1 MSMIEIGS
9 IDDELD
15 ADFFGSDVGVVE
27 DLGGWHVALNG
38 RTYLIDVTKYERAIL
53 DSNTPQTDD
62 AAQPGEKSL
71 SRLGFWP
78 REQTDWSHGAGQ
90 ELFDDPEES
99 DRRRFFASKGM
110 DVWVRG
116 QLCLLPGTDLKLAST
131 EDNLTCF
138 DVGDRLYVV
147 DGINLRFT
155 ADPTPD
161 TPSFTTVNCDNAI
174 VDWTTDGNRI
184 YLAFGG
190 ANVLKVVD
198 VGGAVDTTL
207 GAATPDIVEFANGR
221 LIGADGKIL
230 YELDSV
236 GVPTTIRDD
245 PRSGWLWRA
254 VVGHPEAIFAAG
266 TVNDLSEF
274 YAVTPSP
281 TDTALTAPV
290 FAGSLRRGE
299 TVVSLAQYQGLVV
312 IGTSDGI
319 RVATVTDRKLSI
331 GELIEIPGDV
341 RAMSVF
347 GRFCWFTWTNY
358 DTDSTGLGRLDL
370 SVVTSPDTFV
380 PAWASDIMAGTEAA
394 PIQGVSSGVAQ
405 HNGRRYFTI
414 VESGVWGETGD
425 LVADGFLDSGD
436 IRYGVLADKIFTG
449 VEIQH
454 DPLEGSVGAV
464 VTFNDDTS
472 RSLGVGNAASS
483 VASVLDEAQGS
494 GLSVSLRIIADRA
507 TSPLTAGP
515 CIRSW
520 ILNALPRP
528 RRVTEIVLP
537 LILKTRVVSLRNVD
551 TEFDPLEEVRR
562 LDALASSAEL
572 VTYQEGDATYQVR
585 VSSVAIGAEGVRSWT
600 QDGTRWFQATVLV
613 RLLTKE
619 S

>member
-15 ADFFGSDVGVVE
+15 ADFFGGTVGIAE
-27 DLGGWHVALNG
+27 DLGGWHAALNG
-38 RTYLIDVTKYERAIL
+38 RPYLIDVKLYERTIL
-53 DSNTPQTDD
+53 DSSTPQTDD

-71 SRLGFWP
+71 SRLGFWA

-90 ELFDDPEES
+90 EVFDDPEEGN
-99 DRRRFFASKGM
+99 RRRFFASKGM
-110 DVWVRG
+110 DNWTRG
-116 QLCLLPGTDLKLAST
+116 QLCLHHATDLKLAST

-155 ADPTPD
+155 SDPTPD
-161 TPSFTTVNCDNAI
+161 TPTFTTVNCDAPI
-174 VDWTTDGNRI
+174 TDWATDGNRI

-198 VGGAVDTTL
+198 VGGITDTTL

-221 LIGADGKIL
+221 LVGADGKLL
-230 YELDSV
+230 YELDSL
-236 GVPTTIRDD
+236 GAPTTIRDD
-245 PRSGWLWRA
+245 PRTGWLWRA
-254 VVGHPEAIFAAG
+254 IVGHPEAIFAAG
-266 TVNDLSEF
+266 TVNDVSEI
-274 YAVTPSP
+274 YAITPSAF
-281 TDTALTAPV
+281 DTALAAPV

-299 TVVSLAQYQGLVV
+299 TVLSLTQYQGLVV

-319 RVATVTDRKLSI
+319 RVATVTDQKLAI
-331 GELIEIPGDV
+331 GELIEIPGGV

-347 GRFCWFTWTNY
+347 GRFCWFTWTNF

-380 PAWASDIMAGTEAA
+380 PAYASDLMAGTDAA

-405 HNGRRYFTI
+405 HNGRRYFSI
-414 VESGVWGETGD
+414 VESGIWGETTD
-425 LVADGFLDSGD
+425 LVPDGFLDVGHV
-436 IRYGVLADKIFTG
+436 RYSVLADKIFTG

-454 DPLEGSVGAV
+454 DPLEGTVGAV
-464 VTFNDDTS
+464 VTFNDGTS
-472 RSLGVGNAASS
+472 RSLGVGAGQGSVVSS
-483 VASVLDEAQGS
+483 LDEAQGA
-494 GLSVSLRIIADRA
+494 GLSASLRIIATRD

-520 ILNALPRP
+520 VLNALPRP
-528 RRVTEIVLP
+528 KRVLEIVLP
-537 LILKTRVVSLRNVD
+537 LILKTKIESLRGVD
-551 TEFDPLEEVRR
+551 TAFSPLDEVLA
-562 LDALASSAEL
+562 LDSLASSAEL
-572 VTYQEGDATYQVR
+572 VTYQEGDATYSVR
-585 VSSVAIGAEGVRSWT
+585 VASVAIAQGGVRSWAQEGKT
-600 QDGTRWFQATVLV
+600 WFQATVLV

-619 S
+619 G